1 MRGDFIIYFTEITD
15 KLPYPAKLRQKF
27 ISEHNKVIDYVVD
40 NYKDTEMFRKSV
52 VNALNLISTKV
63 LAGDTVPEIDY
74 TANKPFANLE
84 KMSVSEYKKLLGK
97 IYIDYNDVSW
107 NLTVDTNSGRNKPSK
122 PTSDEVMSD
131 QGKKTRITDHITDT
145 PKEYLYLRAPQYPR
159 MDTSKLFMSDYVGN
173 EHFYMHPSLPI
184 IPEKQTDISC
194 TTDVKMLTDKDLM
207 KLFPNRLIRT
217 RAEVMYQPYGDIPMD
232 EDLGL
237 LIPINGYSKEDIR
250 ENIIK
255 YPHFYQ
261 LTRLY
266 NDEEISFYKHIEI
279 DGKLF
284 PTLEVWDSLPD
295 SKFIPKTAEF
305 IKEYVIRKYL
315 LDRDHGVKHN
325 YPLRGTLE
333 PYLTLFAPPDFYGED
348 PIELARSCVT
358 ARVSYLRSRNPYI
371 ERYNYV
377 KQGILPPNTSNNC
390 PFKQYCRQ
398 NQCKI
403 ICADLVEYEYLME
416 RNGLLNN
423 KSVLSFPTKCLQHAS
438 ECLVA
443 SEGAYKVVIS
453 DNTSDTASCLTYA
466 AICNHY
472 RGNTLHC
479 SVYHLNFME
488 YINRIQQSWSI
499 NGSDDDLD
507 YINIFMDKAKVVIV
521 SNIDF
526 MQFKDFQAQTLLN
539 LAHNRKLHGRSTII
553 VSPKLNSLVGSGPF
567 FSRLKEV
574 FGKEVIDK

>member
-1 MRGDFIIYFTEITD
+1 MYFTEITD
-15 KLPYPAKLRQKF
+15 KLKYPSKYRQRLIKEHSKI
-27 ISEHNKVIDYVVD
+27 ISYAVEHYS
-40 NYKDTEMFRKSV
+40 KSKRFHKTI
-52 VNALNLISTKV
+52 VNALNTVSYIALN
-63 LAGDTVPEIDY
+63 GDTIPKIDY
-74 TANKPFANLE
+74 SSPEPFADFKQLSNTDIIGVLGDIYLDADSIE
-84 KMSVSEYKKLLGK
+84 WNITPKQETPTERKSTQRIKENVKL
-97 IYIDYNDVSW
+97 V
-107 NLTVDTNSGRNKPSK
+107 
-122 PTSDEVMSD
+122 
-131 QGKKTRITDHITDT
+131 DT

-194 TTDVKMLTDKDLM
+194 TTDVKLMTDRDLM

-237 LIPINGYSKEDIR
+237 LIPISGYSKEDIR

-284 PTLEVWDSLPD
+284 LTLDVWDSLPD
-295 SKFIPKTAEF
+295 SKLIPKTAEF

-315 LDRDHGVKHN
+315 LDRDHGVKQN

-348 PIELARSCVT
+348 PIELAKSCVT

-371 ERYNYV
+371 ERYSYV

-423 KSVLSFPTKCLQHAS
+423 KSVLSFSTKCLQHAS

-443 SEGAYKVVIS
+443 SEGVYKVVIS

-472 RGNTLHC
+472 KGNTLHC

-488 YINRIQQSWSI
+488 YINRTQQSWSI

-507 YINIFMDKAKVVIV
+507 YINIFLDKAKVVIV

-526 MQFKDFQAQTLLN
+526 IQFKDFQAQTLLN
-539 LAHNRKLHGRSTII
+539 LAHNRKLHGLSTII

-574 FGKEVIDK
+574 FGKEVLDK

>member
-1 MRGDFIIYFTEITD
+1 MYFTEITD
-15 KLPYPAKLRQKF
+15 KLKYPSKYRQRLIKEHSKI
-27 ISEHNKVIDYVVD
+27 ISYAVEHY
-40 NYKDTEMFRKSV
+40 TKSKRFHKTI
-52 VNALNLISTKV
+52 VNALNTVSYMV
-63 LAGDTVPEIDY
+63 LNGDTIPKIDY
-74 TANKPFANLE
+74 SAPEPFADF
-84 KMSVSEYKKLLGK
+84 KLLSSSDIKDGLGN
-97 IYIDYNDVSW
+97 IYLDADNIEW
-107 NLTVDTNSGRNKPSK
+107 NITPKQET
-122 PTSDEVMSD
+122 PTERKSTQLIKEN
-131 QGKKTRITDHITDT
+131 ITLVDT

-194 TTDVKMLTDKDLM
+194 TTDVKIMTDKDLM

-250 ENIIK
+250 DNIIK

-284 PTLEVWDSLPD
+284 PTLDVWDSLSD
-295 SKFIPKTAEF
+295 SKLIPKTAEF

-348 PIELARSCVT
+348 PIELARACVT
-358 ARVSYLRSRNPYI
+358 SRVSYLKSRNPYI
-371 ERYNYV
+371 ERYSYV

-423 KSVLSFPTKCLQHAS
+423 KSVLSFSTKCLQQAS

-443 SEGAYKVVIS
+443 SEGGYKVVIS
-453 DNTSDTASCLTYA
+453 DNTSDMASCLTYA

-472 RGNTLHC
+472 KGNTLHC

-507 YINIFMDKAKVVIV
+507 YINIFLDKAKVVIV

-539 LAHNRKLHGRSTII
+539 LAHNRKLHGLSTII

-574 FGKEVIDK
+574 FGKEVIDL

>member
-1 MRGDFIIYFTEITD
+1 MYFTEITD
-15 KLPYPAKLRQKF
+15 KLKYPSKYRQRLIKEHSKI
-27 ISEHNKVIDYVVD
+27 ISYVVEH
-40 NYKDTEMFRKSV
+40 YSKSKRFHKTI
-52 VNALNLISTKV
+52 VNALNTVSYIALN
-63 LAGDTVPEIDY
+63 GDTIPKIDY
-74 TANKPFANLE
+74 SAPEPFADF
-84 KMSVSEYKKLLGK
+84 KQMSNTDIIGVLGDIYLDADSIEWNITPKQETPTERKSTQRIKENVKL
-97 IYIDYNDVSW
+97 V
-107 NLTVDTNSGRNKPSK
+107 
-122 PTSDEVMSD
+122 
-131 QGKKTRITDHITDT
+131 DT

-194 TTDVKMLTDKDLM
+194 TTDVKLMTNKDLM

-284 PTLEVWDSLPD
+284 PTLDVWDSLPD
-295 SKFIPKTAEF
+295 SKLIPKTAEF

-333 PYLTLFAPPDFYGED
+333 PYLTLFAPPDFYGEN
-348 PIELARSCVT
+348 PIELAKACVT
-358 ARVSYLRSRNPYI
+358 SRVSYLRSRNPYI
-371 ERYNYV
+371 ERYSYV
-377 KQGILPPNTSNNC
+377 KQGILPPNTNNNC

-423 KSVLSFPTKCLQHAS
+423 KSVLSFSTKCLQHAS

-443 SEGAYKVVIS
+443 SEGGYKVVIS

-472 RGNTLHC
+472 KGNTLHC

-507 YINIFMDKAKVVIV
+507 YINIFIDKAKIVIV

-539 LAHNRKLHGRSTII
+539 LAHNRKLHGLSTII
-553 VSPKLNSLVGSGPF
+553 VSPNLNSLVGSGPF

-574 FGKEVIDK
+574 FGKEVLDK

>member
-1 MRGDFIIYFTEITD
+1 MYFTEITD
-15 KLPYPAKLRQKF
+15 KLKYPTKHRQRLIKEHSKI
-27 ISEHNKVIDYVVD
+27 ISYAVEHYS
-40 NYKDTEMFRKSV
+40 KSKRFHKTI
-52 VNALNLISTKV
+52 VNALNTVSYIALN
-63 LAGDTVPEIDY
+63 GDTIPKIDY
-74 TANKPFANLE
+74 SSPEPFADFKQLSNTDIIGVLGDIYLDADSIE
-84 KMSVSEYKKLLGK
+84 WNITPKQETPTERKSTQRIKENIKL
-97 IYIDYNDVSW
+97 V
-107 NLTVDTNSGRNKPSK
+107 
-122 PTSDEVMSD
+122 
-131 QGKKTRITDHITDT
+131 DT

-194 TTDVKMLTDKDLM
+194 TTDVKLMTDRDLM

-348 PIELARSCVT
+348 PIELARACVT
-358 ARVSYLRSRNPYI
+358 SRVSYLKSRNPYI
-371 ERYNYV
+371 ERYSYV

-423 KSVLSFPTKCLQHAS
+423 KSVLSFSTKCLQQAS

-443 SEGAYKVVIS
+443 SEGGYKVVIS
-453 DNTSDTASCLTYA
+453 DNTSDMASCLTYA

-472 RGNTLHC
+472 KGNTLHC

-507 YINIFMDKAKVVIV
+507 YINIFLDKAKVVIV

-539 LAHNRKLHGRSTII
+539 LAHNRKLHGLSTII

>member
-1 MRGDFIIYFTEITD
+1 MYFTEITD
-15 KLPYPAKLRQKF
+15 KLKYPSKYRQRLIK
-27 ISEHNKVIDYVVD
+27 EHSKII
-40 NYKDTEMFRKSV
+40 NYAVEHYTKSKRFHKTI
-52 VNALNLISTKV
+52 VNALNTVSYMV
-63 LAGDTVPEIDY
+63 LNGDTIPKIDY
-74 TANKPFANLE
+74 SAPEPFADF
-84 KMSVSEYKKLLGK
+84 KLLSSSDIKDGLGA
-97 IYIDYNDVSW
+97 IYLDADSIEW
-107 NLTVDTNSGRNKPSK
+107 NITPKQET
-122 PTSDEVMSD
+122 PTERKST
-131 QGKKTRITDHITDT
+131 QRIKENIKLVDT

-194 TTDVKMLTDKDLM
+194 TTDVKIMTDKDLM

-250 ENIIK
+250 DNIIK

-295 SKFIPKTAEF
+295 SKRTPKTAEF

-348 PIELARSCVT
+348 PIELARACVT
-358 ARVSYLRSRNPYI
+358 SRVSYLKSRNPYI
-371 ERYNYV
+371 ERYSYV

-423 KSVLSFPTKCLQHAS
+423 KSVLSFSTKCLQHAS

-472 RGNTLHC
+472 KGNTLHC

-507 YINIFMDKAKVVIV
+507 YINIFIDKAKVVIV

-539 LAHNRKLHGRSTII
+539 LAHNRKLHGLSTII

-574 FGKEVIDK
+574 FGKEVIDL